1 MELALKKMQGKTERR
16 KQFQLGSRVE
26 IWEER
31 MLREKKFLESRSSF
45 WLQNLSEIK
54 ENESKI
60 CPFEVL
66 VHVRAD

>member
-1 MELALKKMQGKTERR
+1 
-16 KQFQLGSRVE
+16 
-26 IWEER
+26 

-66 VHVRAD
+66 VHIRAD